1 MNGKQLKNSILQWAI
16 QGKLVPQDPND
27 EPASVL
33 LERIRAEK
41 KRLIKEGKIK
51 KDKNESIIYRGDDNS
66 YYEKFADGT
75 VKCIDEEIP
84 YELPQGWCWARFS
97 QLYWQL
103 TDGAHL
109 TPKYT
114 ERGVPFISVKDMS
127 NGQLSFSNTK
137 YISEEEHRILSTRC
151 NPQKGDLL
159 LSKVG
164 TTGVPAIV
172 KTDKP
177 FSLFVSVALIKFF
190 PELLNSN
197 FLVLLIN
204 SPLVQEQARENT
216 RGVGNKNWVLSAIS
230 STLMAIPP
238 IKEQERIVK
247 AIELLNPFLSQYETS
262 QDRLNTLNNGIR
274 EKIQKSILQE
284 AIQGRLVPQVK
295 EEEPVDNLLKKV
307 KDEKAKLLK
316 EGKIR
321 KKDIVD
327 SVIFRGEDN
336 KYYEKVGGKT
346 LDITDDIPFDIPSSW
361 VWVRLS
367 TIANLYT
374 GNSISETEK
383 KARYTGEEGKEYIGT
398 KDVGFDSTVCYK
410 NGVAIPEK
418 YISDF
423 KIAREGTV
431 LMCIEGGSAGRKVAI
446 LDRDVCFGN
455 KLCCFYPFGSYAKY
469 IYYYIQSPSF
479 SEVFQKNKTG
489 IIGGVSVNTLK
500 ELLVAFPP
508 KQEQERICRMID
520 NVFATL

>member
-84 YELPQGWCWARFS
+84 YELPQGWCWARFL

-336 KYYEKVGGKT
+336 KYYETIDGGRIEIEAPFSFPESWALVRLQSICVLMDGEKRVGDGICLDAKYLRGKT
-346 LDITDDIPFDIPSSW
+346 SGDHLQFGKFVHKGDNIILVDGENSGEVFSAPVDGYMG
-361 VWVRLS
+361 S
-367 TIANLYT
+367 TFKQLWISGALHTPYILACIRYYKEALR
-374 GNSISETEK
+374 NSK
-383 KARYTGEEGKEYIGT
+383 KGA
-398 KDVGFDSTVCYK
+398 
-410 NGVAIPEK
+410 AIPH
-418 YISDF
+418 
-423 KIAREGTV
+423 
-431 LMCIEGGSAGRKVAI
+431 
-446 LDRDVCFGN
+446 LD
-455 KLCCFYPFGSYAKY
+455 K
-469 IYYYIQSPSF
+469 
-479 SEVFQKNKTG
+479 EVFKNL
-489 IIGGVSVNTLK
+489 IIGI
-500 ELLVAFPP
+500 PP
-508 KQEQERICRMID
+508 HKEQERIISQL
-520 NVFATL
+520 NYLSKHL